1 VSRLLA
7 ELRSSGLSPWT
18 IRKMYDLLSVI
29 LNRAVSQG
37 LIVASPLGR
46 ISATEK
52 PKGRNSSKPRT
63 LTNAER
69 VKLIENALPGYR
81 AILATAVTT
90 GMRLSEL
97 LGLRWQD
104 VAFENGAVHVRNQ
117 LSLRRAKNPARLTG
131 APMYCRNVSDAASVR
146 QPTRQG

>member
-1 VSRLLA
+1 V
-7 ELRSSGLSPWT
+7 
-18 IRKMYDLLSVI
+18 KVYDLLFVI

-37 LIVASPLGR
+37 LIVVSPLGR

-52 PKGRNSSKPRT
+52 PKGTGGTASKPRT

-117 LSLRRAKNPARLTG
+117 LSRATRENPRAPDLVEDGGGG
-131 APMYCRNVSDAASVR
+131 AGD
-146 QPTRQG
+146 